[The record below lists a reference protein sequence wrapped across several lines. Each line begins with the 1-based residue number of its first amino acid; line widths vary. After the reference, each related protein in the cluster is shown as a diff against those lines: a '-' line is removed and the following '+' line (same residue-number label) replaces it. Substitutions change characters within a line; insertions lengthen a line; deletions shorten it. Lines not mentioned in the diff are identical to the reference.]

1 MIKNVVRFIF
11 IGVSLGLL
19 IIFLLPIRVKI
30 FNMGNLAGILVS
42 GFLAAVL
49 IFPNFF
55 VSVLKS
61 VLNME
66 GGRVFVALV
75 AIFTVLSVV
84 YAMRVSVLM
93 VRTMDDA
100 PRGRETTLVVLGCK
114 VKDGSPSLM
123 LKKRLDTAFDYL
135 QSHKSTKVVVS
146 GGQGSDEI
154 ISEAECMKNYLISR
168 GLSPDRIFMEDK
180 SVSTK
185 QNLEFSKEVIFE
197 NSLAEH
203 ITIVTDGF
211 HQLRAEMIA
220 NHFGMSAYNI
230 SAPTSWWLV
239 PTYWVREWFGVF
251 HYKALETISE
261 RVRDTGE
268 KFPDPSYGGGKILE
282 ENDKGKGDLS
292 EK

>member
-1 MIKNVVRFIF
+1 MIKNVVRFVF

-42 GFLAAVL
+42 GFLAAVF
-49 IFPNFF
+49 IFPDFF
-55 VSVLKS
+55 GSLLKS
-61 VLNME
+61 LLNRA
-66 GGRVFVALV
+66 GGRIFVA
-75 AIFTVLSVV
+75 VLAVLTSLAVV
-84 YAMRVSVLM
+84 YAVGVSVLM
-93 VRTMDDA
+93 VRTMNDT
-100 PRGRETTLVVLGCK
+100 PRDRETTLVVLGCK

-135 QSHKSTKVVVS
+135 QSHENIKVVVS

-180 SVSTK
+180 SVSTE
-185 QNLEFSKEVIFE
+185 QNLEFSKEIILR
-197 NSLAEH
+197 NNLDEH

-211 HQLRAEMIA
+211 HQLRAEMLA
-220 NHFGMSAYNI
+220 ENLGMNAYNI

-239 PTYWVREWFGVF
+239 PTYWVREWFGVLY
-251 HYKALETISE
+251 YKL
-261 RVRDTGE
+261 
-268 KFPDPSYGGGKILE
+268 KLLK
-282 ENDKGKGDLS
+282 
-292 EK
+292 